1 MSGMARTHSPTH
13 APLSA
18 RRRRARGIAL
28 VALASVVWS
37 TGGLYVRFLDL
48 DLWTLQAWRSLFSAL
63 SLLAVVLLDKGRDA
77 PKAFRDMGVLGL
89 LAAPIAGVSMI
100 CFVAALK
107 FTTVANVMVIYA
119 TVPFVAAGV
128 AYLWVRERIERR
140 TLIASVLALL
150 GVSVMAGNATRA
162 ADLLGNALSFL
173 MTLSFSVLLVM
184 ARRYPSMAMA
194 PINALGALL
203 CAAFCFPLVTGGVP
217 SLSEML
223 TLAVF
228 GATTTGFAY
237 LLFLNG
243 GRLIPSSEA
252 GLVGLLDVP
261 LAPLWVWLVF
271 GEEPAGSALIGGG
284 IVLAALVWCLSGLRE
299 PEVESEG
306 GVSSVRAEDGP

>member
-1 MSGMARTHSPTH
+1 MSGMARTHSPAH

-150 GVSVMAGNATRA
+150 GVSIMAGNATRA

-306 GVSSVRAEDGP
+306 GAASVRAKDGP